1 MTAGSRIVIALVVLA
16 FLGTGLY
23 YLAISD
29 EEGGTPAIVPAVSEP
44 TPAPARTVE
53 DIVSAPRPVA
63 EQTLAFRVPV
73 SPSDPIDRANAL
85 KQLQVPGWRN
95 VPGAPIGWYPLERLD
110 AFYSTE
116 DQKQELLRD
125 PSTYLRERFT
135 LIAAPSEGKLFVL
148 LYGTSGKSLA
158 PARRRGVDVMSVS
171 MVPGESSQSGL
182 SLELGS
188 NTYEM
193 LRTLQARNISR
204 KWAVLVDGTVI
215 DVAPIGPLEGPSIVI
230 CDGCDSF
237 TDARLASIKSGI
249 LGTSKMMA
257 ARFDSPA
264 ALVSPEPERE
274 LLLAASTT
282 VAQDTKP
289 TETRRQTAEPVRPV
303 TPATPTNA
311 GTGMTDYVVQE
322 GDTLADISEN
332 WFGLRG
338 KWALVVAANP
348 GLDPSRLS
356 IGQVLML
363 PPKSAAVRPVRT
375 EKSRASSKGTYV
387 IEPGDSL
394 SQISYELYGAAVH
407 WDLIYK
413 ANEQLIG
420 KDPAALVVGQVL
432 VIPPAPTD

>member
-29 EEGGTPAIVPAVSEP
+29 EEGVTPAIAPAVSEP
-44 TPAPARTVE
+44 TPAPVSTVE
-53 DIVSAPRPVA
+53 DLVRAPRPVA

-85 KQLQVPGWRN
+85 KQLAVPGWRN
-95 VPGAPIGWYPLERLD
+95 VPGAPVGWYPIERLD
-110 AFYSTE
+110 AFYATE
-116 DQKQELLRD
+116 DQKQELLLD
-125 PSTYLRERFT
+125 PTTYLRERFT
-135 LIAAPSEGKLFVL
+135 LIAAPSDGKLFVL

-171 MVPGESSQSGL
+171 SVPGEASQGGL

-193 LRTLQARNISR
+193 LRTLQARNVSR

-215 DVAPIGPLEGPSIVI
+215 DVASIGALEGPSIVI
-230 CDGCDSF
+230 GSGFSSD
-237 TDARLASIKSGI
+237 RLASIKAGI

-257 ARFDSPA
+257 ARFESVAPVA
-264 ALVSPEPERE
+264 PVSPEPERE

-289 TETRRQTAEPVRPV
+289 VETRRQAAEPTKPV
-303 TPATPTNA
+303 IPANVGA
-311 GTGMTDYVVQE
+311 VMTDYVVQE

-338 KWALVVAANP
+338 KWALIVAANP

-363 PPKSAAVRPVRT
+363 PPRSAAVRPARP
-375 EKSRASSKGTYV
+375 EKARVSSKGTYV

-394 SQISYELYGAAVH
+394 SQIAYELYGNGVH
-407 WDLIYK
+407 WDLIYR
-413 ANEQLIG
+413 ANEELIG
-420 KDPAALVVGQVL
+420 KDPVDLVVGQVL
-432 VIPPAPTD
+432 VIPPKPSQ

>member
-29 EEGGTPAIVPAVSEP
+29 EEGVTPAIAPAVSEP
-44 TPAPARTVE
+44 TPAPVSTAE
-53 DIVSAPRPVA
+53 DLVRAPRPVA

-85 KQLQVPGWRN
+85 KQLAVPGWRN
-95 VPGAPIGWYPLERLD
+95 VPGAPVGWYPIERLD
-110 AFYSTE
+110 AFYATE
-116 DQKQELLRD
+116 AQKQDLLLD
-125 PSTYLRERFT
+125 PTTYLRERFT
-135 LIAAPSEGKLFVL
+135 LIAAPSDGKLFVL

-171 MVPGESSQSGL
+171 SVPGEASQGGL

-193 LRTLQARNISR
+193 LRTLQARNVSR

-215 DVAPIGPLEGPSIVI
+215 DVASIGALEGPSIVI
-230 CDGCDSF
+230 GSGFSSD
-237 TDARLASIKSGI
+237 RLASIKAGI

-257 ARFDSPA
+257 ARFESVAPVA
-264 ALVSPEPERE
+264 PVAPEPERE

-289 TETRRQTAEPVRPV
+289 VETRRQAAEPTKPV
-303 TPATPTNA
+303 IPANVGA
-311 GTGMTDYVVQE
+311 VMTDYVVQE

-338 KWALVVAANP
+338 KWALIVAANP

-363 PPKSAAVRPVRT
+363 PPRSAAVRPARP
-375 EKSRASSKGTYV
+375 EKARVSSKGTYV

-394 SQISYELYGAAVH
+394 SQIAYELYGNGVH
-407 WDLIYK
+407 WDLIYR
-413 ANEQLIG
+413 ANEELIG
-420 KDPAALVVGQVL
+420 KDPADLVVGQVL
-432 VIPPAPTD
+432 VIPPKPSQ